1 MFNGRTINLTNLNKM
16 FWPEGL
22 TKAHVIKY
30 YSEMAEYVLPYILDR
45 PFVMKRY
52 PDGIK
57 GKFFYQKDCPDYA
70 PNWIKTAG
78 IMHKSDSKKVDYII
92 CNDAAT
98 LIWLANQGC
107 IEIHTWLSKYNNLN
121 KPDIALIDIDP
132 PEGTDYKKTCSI
144 ALVFYEV
151 LKKYGLKS
159 FPKTSGS
166 RGMHIFVPLKTA
178 VYTYE
183 KVTYFM
189 EQVAHIVN
197 KLLPHETTL
206 ERMIKKRG
214 KKVYLDYL
222 QNGKGKTIV
231 FPYSLRSRIKA
242 PVSTPLTWEEIKN
255 NNIKPENYNINN
267 IFQRLKIHGDI
278 YNELLITKQKIP
290 QKMF

>member
-1 MFNGRTINLTNLNKM
+1 
-16 FWPEGL
+16 
-22 TKAHVIKY
+22 
-30 YSEMAEYVLPYILDR
+30 
-45 PFVMKRY
+45 
-52 PDGIK
+52 
-57 GKFFYQKDCPDYA
+57 
-70 PNWIKTAG
+70 
-78 IMHKSDSKKVDYII
+78 
-92 CNDAAT
+92 
-98 LIWLANQGC
+98 
-107 IEIHTWLSKYNNLN
+107 
-121 KPDIALIDIDP
+121 
-132 PEGTDYKKTCSI
+132 
-144 ALVFYEV
+144 
-151 LKKYGLKS
+151 
-159 FPKTSGS
+159 
-166 RGMHIFVPLKTA
+166 
-178 VYTYE
+178 
-183 KVTYFM
+183 M
-189 EQVAHIVN
+189 EQLAHIVN